1 MWRLAMWN
9 VAGFMAVLVLV
20 GSPSGA
26 VERIIDVVSAP
37 GRPAS
42 SALKRVLA
50 VVGAGTAVLILSGWA
65 LPSLAVALMLWW
77 VWGALERVHSAGRS
91 ELVGLEGLAVWI
103 ENVRDVL
110 AAGEQPIGAIAQTST
125 TCSAELAP
133 VVRRLN
139 AGLRRQDPEIA
150 IRRFAADLDD
160 PVADLVAVGLVVA
173 IRRGGRAIDVLSMLA
188 AQTRHAVERRRLIE
202 AERAPVIREVW
213 LLTALMSVLFGA
225 VFVLGRSG
233 YLSTY
238 QTAGGQV
245 VLASAIMAYGLLIMR
260 VQHLAEFPRP
270 RRFLGATRANRLDGG
285 QHLARR
291 TG

>member
-1 MWRLAMWN
+1 MWRLTMWN
-9 VAGFMAVLVLV
+9 LVGLMALLVLV
-20 GSPSGA
+20 GSPGGA
-26 VERIIDVVSAP
+26 VERIIDAVSAP
-37 GRPAS
+37 GRLA
-42 SALKRVLA
+42 AAVLRRLLTVVA
-50 VVGAGTAVLILSGWA
+50 VAGVALILSGWI

-77 VWGALERVHSAGRS
+77 VWGAVERVHRSGRS

-125 TCSAELAP
+125 NCSAELAP
-133 VVRRLN
+133 VIRRLN
-139 AGLRRQDPEIA
+139 AGLRRQDPEIVL
-150 IRRFAADLDD
+150 RRFAADLND
-160 PVADLVAVGLVVA
+160 PVADLVAIGLVVA

-213 LLTALMSVLFGA
+213 LLTALMSVLFST

-245 VLASAIMAYGLLIMR
+245 VLASAIMVYGLLIIR
-260 VQHLAEFPRP
+260 VQHLAQFPRQ
-270 RRFLGATRANRLDGG
+270 RRFLGTARASRLNGG
-285 QHLARR
+285 QQLPRGA
-291 TG
+291 G